1 MATTKT
7 KALVVADDA
16 GYVDWLRTAI
26 GDSVELIYV
35 DAAREADLGRRAEAE
50 PRIDLLFCE
59 FGGGSASQRAAFIE
73 QYIERH
79 WQTPVVGLGGLDD
92 PDAMLIAMRAG
103 ARDFFVRG
111 RDEATLSTQLA
122 RLLRRSLAGQGAGSG
137 APTKVG
143 KLFTVISGHPHESI
157 AFFAEHLALAI
168 AEGVG
173 KDERVLLID
182 LATPSGA
189 AAIFLNLNQTYTV
202 LDAINDAHRCDQT
215 LIDTAFTRHSSG
227 LYVLSLPED
236 LLGRT
241 PIDVEQLLALVQVV
255 RSFFAYTVV
264 AMDGHLPITA
274 LAGTIGPSDR
284 TLLLS
289 DQSILK
295 SRHNKYLLRSLRLE
309 GCSLDRVAL
318 VVDNYRRKLG
328 LEPRNLAELFELPL
342 VASLETESYNRIVS
356 MNSGEPLY
364 TLARK
369 DPYCAGV
376 RKLVQTLLS
385 GGELKAAAEP
395 QGFLD
400 RFLS

>member
-1 MATTKT
+1 MKT
-7 KALVVADDA
+7 KALIVADDPA
-16 GYVDWLRTAI
+16 YADWLRGAV
-26 GDSVELIYV
+26 GDSVELSYL
-35 DAAREADLGRRAEAE
+35 DPARELDLSRRVEAE
-50 PRIDLLFCE
+50 PRIDVLFCE
-59 FGGGSASQRAAFIE
+59 FGSDNATLRAEFIE
-73 QYIERH
+73 QYMERH
-79 WQTPVVGLGGLDD
+79 WQVPVVGLGSLSD

-111 RDEATLSTQLA
+111 RDDLTLATQIT
-122 RLLRRSLAGQGAGSG
+122 RLLRRSSASQPPVSA
-137 APTKVG
+137 APAKSG
-143 KLFTVISGHPHESI
+143 KLFTVVSGHPHESI

-168 AEGVG
+168 TESIG
-173 KDERVLLID
+173 KTERTLLID
-182 LATPSGA
+182 LASPSGA

-236 LLGRT
+236 LLGRAQ
-241 PIDVEQLLALVQVV
+241 IDIEQLLTLIQVV
-255 RSFFAYTVV
+255 RAFFAYTVV
-264 AMDGHLPITA
+264 AMDGHLPIGV

-284 TLLLS
+284 SLLLS

-295 SRHNKYLLRSLRLE
+295 SRHNKYLLRALRAE
-309 GCSLDRVAL
+309 DCPLDKMAL
-318 VVDNYRRKLG
+318 VVDNYRRRLG

-342 VASLETESYNRIVS
+342 LASLQTESYNRLVS

-364 TLARK
+364 TLSRK

-376 RKLVQTLLS
+376 RQLAQTLIT
-385 GGELKAAAEP
+385 GELKASPEP

-400 RFLS
+400 RFLG